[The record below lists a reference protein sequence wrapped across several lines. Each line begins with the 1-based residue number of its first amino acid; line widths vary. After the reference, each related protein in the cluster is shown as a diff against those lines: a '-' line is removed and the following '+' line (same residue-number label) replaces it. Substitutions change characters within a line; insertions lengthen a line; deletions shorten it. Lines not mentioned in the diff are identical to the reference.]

1 MEKIVVIGDVH
12 GLRTW
17 EQVVEKHPNC
27 KYVFLGDYNDPYGH
41 AISDEEVLDNF
52 RRIIDFKLAHMED
65 VVLLL
70 GNHDM
75 HYKDTEIAA
84 IGSRYNVEIAFD
96 LMMLYDDYSHCF
108 QNAHQ
113 EGKLLFTHAGVSEEW
128 FVDAFQAATKKEA
141 AWQLNHCVDKQ
152 EEALHRCGV
161 QRGGPFPYGGIFWAD
176 KTEFEHPLQ
185 GYVQIAG
192 HNRVD
197 SIEIKRDSDYPES
210 SIMFCDCLQYGKYL
224 VIDFTKP
231 EGEKLIHCSLKEEDL

>member
-1 MEKIVVIGDVH
+1 
-12 GLRTW
+12 
-17 EQVVEKHPNC
+17 
-27 KYVFLGDYNDPYGH
+27 
-41 AISDEEVLDNF
+41 
-52 RRIIDFKLAHMED
+52 MED

-128 FVDAFQAATKKEA
+128 FADAFQAATKEEA
-141 AWQLNHCVDKQ
+141 AWQLNHCVDGQ

-161 QRGGPFPYGGIFWAD
+161 RRGGPFPSGGIFWAD
-176 KTEFEHPLQ
+176 KGEFAHPLE
-185 GYVQIAG
+185 GYVQIVG

-197 SIEIKRDSDYPES
+197 QIEEFVGENGSKIL
-210 SIMFCDCLQYGKYL
+210 FCDSMYKGNYL
-224 VIDFTKP
+224 TIDLTK
-231 EGEKLIHCSLKEEDL
+231 IEEPVFKVETV

>member
-108 QNAHQ
+108 QNAYQ
-113 EGKLLFTHAGVSEEW
+113 EGNILFTHAGVSEEW
-128 FVDAFQAATKKEA
+128 FADAFQTTTKEEA
-141 AWQLNHCVDKQ
+141 AWQLNHSIDGQ

-161 QRGGPFPYGGIFWAD
+161 RRGGPYPYGGIFWAD
-176 KTEFEHPLQ
+176 KGEFAHPLE

-192 HNRVD
+192 HNKVN
-197 SIEIKRDSDYPES
+197 SIETKPNPDNTDSF
-210 SIMFCDCLQYGKYL
+210 IMFCDCLQQGKYL
-224 VIDFTKP
+224 VIDLTQP
-231 EGEKLIHCSLKEEDL
+231 EGEKFIYCSLTKGDG